1 MSSARSG
8 PLKWILAQI
17 RPRPARETGG
27 STPGSAQRQ
36 SAGFHKA
43 PTRSPA
49 SAIAI
54 RSYSGPVPGDDI
66 LLWVVDIRYTVGQP
80 NFVIGRDLG
89 RLPGA
94 LEDALTGG

>member
-1 MSSARSG
+1 
-8 PLKWILAQI
+8 
-17 RPRPARETGG
+17 
-27 STPGSAQRQ
+27 
-36 SAGFHKA
+36 
-43 PTRSPA
+43 
-49 SAIAI
+49 
-54 RSYSGPVPGDDI
+54 VPGDDI